1 VGISPIL
8 IGALI
13 ASTAA
18 TVGTSIYEAVDKPS
32 APKDPTQGQT
42 AQQQAQAGQAAAM
55 AQADALTKRRGMA
68 STILT
73 SPLGASGNASVQKS
87 TLGA

>member
-1 VGISPIL
+1 MGITPIL
-8 IGALI
+8 LGTLI

-18 TVGTSIYEAVDKPS
+18 TVGTSIYEAVNQPK
-32 APKDPTQGQT
+32 APKPPTT
-42 AQQQAQAGQAAAM
+42 ANTANQQAQAAQAAAL
-55 AQADALTKRRGMA
+55 AQANALTKRRGMA

-73 SPLGASGNASVQKS
+73 SPTGASGTPAVQKA